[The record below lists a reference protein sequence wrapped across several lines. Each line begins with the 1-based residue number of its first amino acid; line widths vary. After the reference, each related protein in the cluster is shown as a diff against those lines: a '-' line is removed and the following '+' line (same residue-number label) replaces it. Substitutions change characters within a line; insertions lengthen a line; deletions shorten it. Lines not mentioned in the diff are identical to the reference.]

1 MIQKAGEFEARAR
14 LIRLANELVLKRPDL
29 NILCKH
35 PKHEYSILTESLE
48 HLLHEREARGKL
60 FLPNLSAFGNDAIG
74 IFSDYSGEGS
84 GNYHAYSVLACGF
97 RFTGAFGEKVRGIR
111 ERFRLGT
118 KEIAFK
124 DFRMGQVRASLP
136 EYLGAADTMPGFLC
150 TVVVD
155 KRITTL
161 FGPQDRETSLKLVHL
176 LEEIGLGK
184 WKAAQAEKLL
194 RIAHMVA
201 FLIVLLAGDGQKIF
215 WMSDN
220 DEICPDAERH
230 RAMLALLERILSIYA
245 HPGVTFP
252 LLGGALPFAPRSVEM
267 NDLLSLADIVAGT
280 VADYMSKRDRQREK
294 EIVVKAGAE
303 RVLGFLAQDGIGL
316 KKATFIIRLDPE
328 GTIERG
334 TIEFS
339 LVNPPRDLTTVPIFA

>member
-1 MIQKAGEFEARAR
+1 MTQEAEDFEARAR
-14 LIRLANELVLKRPDL
+14 LIRFANQLVLKRPDL

-35 PKHEYSILTESLE
+35 PKDEYPILTESLE
-48 HLLHEREARGKL
+48 QLLREREAQGKL
-60 FLPNLSAFGNDAIG
+60 FLPNLTAFGNDAIG

-84 GNYHAYSVLACGF
+84 GNYHAYSVLACGY
-97 RFTGAFGEKVRGIR
+97 RFTGAFGEKVRRIR
-111 ERFRLGT
+111 EKFRLGK

-136 EYLGAADTMPGFLC
+136 EYLDAADAMPGFLC

-155 KRITTL
+155 KRIATL

-194 RIAHMVA
+194 RVAHMVA
-201 FLIVLLAGDGQKIF
+201 FLIVLLAADGQKIF

-220 DEICPDAERH
+220 DEICPDAEH
-230 RAMLALLERILSIYA
+230 HQAMLALLERILSIYA
-245 HPGVTFP
+245 RPGVTFP

-280 VADYMSKRDRQREK
+280 IADYLSKRDRQRKE
-294 EIVVKAGAE
+294 EIVVKPGAK

-316 KKATFIIRLDPE
+316 KKATFVIRLDPE
-328 GTIERG
+328 GAIGRG

-339 LVNPPRDLTTVPIFA
+339 LVNPPADLTTVPIFA